1 MSSREERERGWR
13 TNPEA
18 ATASGGQLTPDPL
31 AAEAWPD
38 PLAAPLPSELE
49 RLEREHRDR
58 ERARPEAER
67 ALGSVGAQARTEM
80 FPPSEQALRNREA
93 QRPAQAKKT
102 VRRRVPVRRVKRT
115 LRHVDPLTV
124 LKLSAFYWAIFLVV
138 WLGVVAVAYSII
150 DGLGYLDDIESFMRA
165 VELKWPNITLGAV
178 EKWAFLIG
186 LTFALVTTLLNVF
199 LAFLYNVAADLIGGL
214 ELTFVERDSS

>member
-18 ATASGGQLTPDPL
+18 ATASGGHLTPDAVPPD
-31 AAEAWPD
+31 AWAD
-38 PLAAPLPSELE
+38 PLTAPLPSELDRE
-49 RLEREHRDR
+49 RRDR
-58 ERARPEAER
+58 EGNRPELDR
-67 ALGSVGAQARTEM
+67 AMGSVSAEARTEM
-80 FPPSEQALRNREA
+80 FPPSEQTLRSREME
-93 QRPAQAKKT
+93 QPPPVRKT

-115 LRHVDPLTV
+115 LRHIDPLTV
-124 LKLSAFYWAIFLVV
+124 LKLSAFYWAVFLVV
-138 WLGVVAVAYSII
+138 WLVVVAILYSIV
-150 DGLGYLDDIESFMRA
+150 DGLGTFEYIDDFARS
-165 VELKWPNITLGAV
+165 VELSEPNITMGVV

-186 LTFALVTTLLNVF
+186 LTFALLTSLLNVF

>member
-18 ATASGGQLTPDPL
+18 ATASGGHLTPDPV
-31 AAEAWPD
+31 AADAWPD
-38 PLAAPLPSELE
+38 ALSAPLPSELE
-49 RLEREHRDR
+49 KLERD
-58 ERARPEAER
+58 RARPELDR
-67 ALGSVGAQARTEM
+67 AMGSVSAQARTEM
-80 FPPSEQALRNREA
+80 FPPSEQTLRTRESE
-93 QRPAQAKKT
+93 RPATVKKT

-138 WLGVVAVAYSII
+138 WLGVVAVAYSVIN
-150 DGLGYLDDIESFMRA
+150 GLGYIDDVDSFMRA
-165 VELKWPNITLGAV
+165 VEVDWPDITLGVV
-178 EKWAFLIG
+178 ERWAFLIG
-186 LTFALVTTLLNVF
+186 IVFALVTTLLNVF

>member
-1 MSSREERERGWR
+1 MSSSEERERGWR
-13 TNPEA
+13 TDPETA
-18 ATASGGQLTPDPL
+18 AASGGHLTPDPV
-31 AAEAWPD
+31 AADAWPD
-38 PLAAPLPSELE
+38 PLTAPLPSELDGAE
-49 RLEREHRDR
+49 R
-58 ERARPEAER
+58 ERARPERER
-67 ALGSVGAQARTEM
+67 AMGSVSSRARTEM
-80 FPPSEQALRNREA
+80 FPPSEQTLRRRA
-93 QRPAQAKKT
+93 ADRQGPAKKT

-138 WLGVVAVAYSII
+138 WLGLVAVLYSFVE
-150 DGLGYLDDIESFMRA
+150 GLGWFDTIEDFTSA
-165 VELKWPNITLGAV
+165 IEVESPEITLGVV

-186 LTFALVTTLLNVF
+186 LTFALVTSLLNVF

>member
-18 ATASGGQLTPDPL
+18 TTASGGHLTPDPV
-31 AAEAWPD
+31 AADSWPD

-49 RLEREHRDR
+49 RLEREGR
-58 ERARPEAER
+58 ERPRPDVDR
-67 ALGSVGAQARTEM
+67 ALGSVSAQARTEM
-80 FPPSEQALRNREA
+80 FPPSEQTLRSRESD
-93 QRPAQAKKT
+93 RQAPVKKT

-138 WLGVVAVAYSII
+138 WLGIVAVLYSIV
-150 DGLGYLDDIESFMRA
+150 DGLGYLDDIDSFMTA
-165 VELKWPNITLGAV
+165 VEVKWPEITLGVV
-178 EKWAFLIG
+178 EKWAFLVG
-186 LTFALVTTLLNVF
+186 LTFALVTSLLNVF

>member
-18 ATASGGQLTPDPL
+18 TTASGGHLTPDPV
-31 AAEAWPD
+31 AADAWPD
-38 PLAAPLPSELE
+38 SLTAPLPSELDPA
-49 RLEREHRDR
+49 ERER
-58 ERARPEAER
+58 RPI
-67 ALGSVGAQARTEM
+67 GSVSAQARTEM
-80 FPPSEQALRNREA
+80 FPPSEQTLRTRESE
-93 QRPAQAKKT
+93 RPAPVKKT

-138 WLGVVAVAYSII
+138 WLGVVAVAYSIV
-150 DGLGYLDDIESFMRA
+150 DGLGYFDGVESFMRTM
-165 VELKWPNITLGAV
+165 EFEWPEITLGVV
-178 EKWAFLIG
+178 EKWAFLVG

>member
-1 MSSREERERGWR
+1 LSSREERERGWR

-18 ATASGGQLTPDPL
+18 ATASGGHLTPEP
-31 AAEAWPD
+31 AAADWPES
-38 PLAAPLPSELE
+38 LTAPLPSELDRAE
-49 RLEREHRDR
+49 R
-58 ERARPEAER
+58 ERADLDR
-67 ALGSVGAQARTEM
+67 AIATVSAQARTEM
-80 FPPSEQALRNREA
+80 FPPSEQTLRSRES
-93 QRPAQAKKT
+93 QRPAPVKKT

-138 WLGVVAVAYSII
+138 WLGVVAVVYSIVN
-150 DGLGYLDDIESFMRA
+150 GTGVLDDVESFMNA
-165 VELKWPNITLGAV
+165 VELKWPDITLGVV

-186 LTFALVTTLLNVF
+186 LVFALVTTLLNVF